1 MMVDNTLIVGNM
13 SAMKIAPK
21 IKGRGIIN
29 LNNTVKSELPFTEGE
44 LLNILKIVD
53 AALADEHIEQ
63 EVRDWMNALYEEVNF
78 DELEGL
84 HKKVNFFLQDKF
96 KNAR

>member
-13 SAMKIAPK
+13 SAMKIATK
-21 IKGRGIIN
+21 IKGKGIIN

-63 EVRDWMNALYEEVNF
+63 EVCNWINILHEEVNF
-78 DELEGL
+78 DELEDL
-84 HKKVNFFLQDKF
+84 HKKVNLFLLGKV
-96 KNAR
+96 KNAS